1 LKKFKGNH
9 MKNKLKLSLI
19 IFLSLL
25 FSLTIMSVIYVA
37 TYMDIQTNPT
47 KLLHV
52 ITMTKE
58 DKTTLLV
65 ALNVVFT
72 IALSLY
78 SFVNL
83 YLSFYKGDSKGVS
96 KGV

>member
-1 LKKFKGNH
+1 
-9 MKNKLKLSLI
+9 MKNKLKLLFI

-37 TYMDIQTNPT
+37 TYIDIQTNPT
-47 KLLHV
+47 TSLHV

-72 IALSLY
+72 IMLSLY
-78 SFVNL
+78 SFINL
-83 YLSFYKGDSKGVS
+83 YISFYKGDSKHVH
-96 KGV
+96 

>member
-1 LKKFKGNH
+1 

-83 YLSFYKGDSKGVS
+83 YLSFYKGDSKGDS

>member
-1 LKKFKGNH
+1 
-9 MKNKLKLSLI
+9 MKNKAKLLLI

-37 TYMDIQTNPT
+37 TYIDIQTNPT
-47 KLLHV
+47 TLLHV

-58 DKTTLLV
+58 DKTTILV
-65 ALNVVFT
+65 ALNILFT

-83 YLSFYKGDSKGVS
+83 YLSFYKGDSKRI
-96 KGV
+96 

>member
-1 LKKFKGNH
+1 
-9 MKNKLKLSLI
+9 MKNKLKLLLI

-37 TYMDIQTNPT
+37 TYIDIQTNPT
-47 KLLHV
+47 TLLHV

-72 IALSLY
+72 TMLSLY
-78 SFVNL
+78 SFINI
-83 YLSFYKGDSKGVS
+83 YISFYKGDSKRV
-96 KGV
+96 

>member
-1 LKKFKGNH
+1 

-47 KLLHV
+47 TLLHV
-52 ITMTKE
+52 ISMTKE
-58 DKTTLLV
+58 DHTTVLV

-83 YLSFYKGDSKGVS
+83 YLSFYKGVS

>member
-1 LKKFKGNH
+1 
-9 MKNKLKLSLI
+9 MKNKLKLLLI

-25 FSLTIMSVIYVA
+25 FSLTIMSVIYIA

-47 KLLHV
+47 TLLHI
-52 ITMTKE
+52 ITLTKE
-58 DKTTLLV
+58 DKTTILV
-65 ALNVVFT
+65 ALNIVFT

-83 YLSFYKGDSKGVS
+83 YLSFYKGDSKRV
-96 KGV
+96 

>member
-1 LKKFKGNH
+1 
-9 MKNKLKLSLI
+9 MKNKLKLLLI

-37 TYMDIQTNPT
+37 TYINIQTNPIT
-47 KLLHV
+47 LLHV

-72 IALSLY
+72 IMLSLY

-83 YLSFYKGDSKGVS
+83 YLSFYKGDSKEV
-96 KGV
+96 

>member
-1 LKKFKGNH
+1 
-9 MKNKLKLSLI
+9 
-19 IFLSLL
+19 
-25 FSLTIMSVIYVA
+25 MSVIYVA
-37 TYMDIQTNPT
+37 TYIDIQTNPIT
-47 KLLHV
+47 LLHV

-72 IALSLY
+72 IMLSLY

-83 YLSFYKGDSKGVS
+83 YLSFYKGDSKEV
-96 KGV
+96 

>member
-1 LKKFKGNH
+1 
-9 MKNKLKLSLI
+9 MKNKLKLLLI

-25 FSLTIMSVIYVA
+25 FSLTIMSVIYIA

-47 KLLHV
+47 TLHHI
-52 ITMTKE
+52 ITLTKE
-58 DKTTLLV
+58 DKTTILV
-65 ALNVVFT
+65 ALNIVFT

-83 YLSFYKGDSKGVS
+83 YLSFYKGDSKRI
-96 KGV
+96 

>member
-1 LKKFKGNH
+1 
-9 MKNKLKLSLI
+9 MKNKLKLLLI

-37 TYMDIQTNPT
+37 TYIDIQTNPT
-47 KLLHV
+47 TLLHV

-58 DKTTLLV
+58 DKTTILV
-65 ALNVVFT
+65 ALNIVFT

-83 YLSFYKGDSKGVS
+83 YLSFYKGDSKRI
-96 KGV
+96 

>member
-1 LKKFKGNH
+1 
-9 MKNKLKLSLI
+9 MKNKLKLLLI

-25 FSLTIMSVIYVA
+25 FSLTIMSVVYIA

-47 KLLHV
+47 TLFHIIK
-52 ITMTKE
+52 MTKE

-65 ALNVVFT
+65 ALNVIFT

-78 SFVNL
+78 GFINL
-83 YLSFYKGDSKGVS
+83 YLSFYKGDSTNVQTKPKRNYV
-96 KGV
+96 K

>member
-1 LKKFKGNH
+1 
-9 MKNKLKLSLI
+9 MKNKLKLLLI

-25 FSLTIMSVIYVA
+25 FSLTIMSVIYIA

-47 KLLHV
+47 TLLHI
-52 ITMTKE
+52 ITLTKE
-58 DKTTLLV
+58 DKTTILV
-65 ALNVVFT
+65 ALNTVFT

-83 YLSFYKGDSKGVS
+83 YLSFYKGDSKRI
-96 KGV
+96 

>member
-1 LKKFKGNH
+1 
-9 MKNKLKLSLI
+9 
-19 IFLSLL
+19 
-25 FSLTIMSVIYVA
+25 MSVIYIA

-47 KLLHV
+47 TLLHV

-58 DKTTLLV
+58 DKKTLLV

-78 SFVNL
+78 SFINL
-83 YLSFYKGDSKGVS
+83 YLSFYKGDSKHVQT
-96 KGV
+96 KPKRFDVQ

>member
-1 LKKFKGNH
+1 
-9 MKNKLKLSLI
+9 MKNKLKLLLI

-25 FSLTIMSVIYVA
+25 FNLTIMSVIYIA

-47 KLLHV
+47 TLLHI
-52 ITMTKE
+52 ITLTKE
-58 DKTTLLV
+58 DKTTILV
-65 ALNVVFT
+65 ALNIVFT

-83 YLSFYKGDSKGVS
+83 YLSFYKGDSKRV
-96 KGV
+96 

>member
-1 LKKFKGNH
+1 
-9 MKNKLKLSLI
+9 MKNKLKLLLI

-47 KLLHV
+47 TLLHI
-52 ITMTKE
+52 ITLTKE
-58 DKTTLLV
+58 DKTTILI
-65 ALNVVFT
+65 ALNIVFT

>member
-1 LKKFKGNH
+1 
-9 MKNKLKLSLI
+9 MKNKLKLLLI

-47 KLLHV
+47 TLLHI
-52 ITMTKE
+52 ITLTKE
-58 DKTTLLV
+58 DKTTILV
-65 ALNVVFT
+65 ALNIVFT

-83 YLSFYKGDSKGVS
+83 YLSFYKGDSKRV
-96 KGV
+96 

>member
-1 LKKFKGNH
+1 
-9 MKNKLKLSLI
+9 MKNKAKLLLI

-37 TYMDIQTNPT
+37 TYIDIQTNPT
-47 KLLHV
+47 TLFHV

-58 DKTTLLV
+58 DKTTILV
-65 ALNVVFT
+65 ALNIVFT

-83 YLSFYKGDSKGVS
+83 YLSFYKGDSKRS
-96 KGV
+96 LRWTT

>member
-1 LKKFKGNH
+1 

-25 FSLTIMSVIYVA
+25 FSLTIMSVIYIA

-47 KLLHV
+47 TLLHV
-52 ITMTKE
+52 ITLTKE

-72 IALSLY
+72 IMLSLY
-78 SFVNL
+78 SFINL
-83 YLSFYKGDSKGVS
+83 YLSFYEGDSKHVH
-96 KGV
+96 

>member
-1 LKKFKGNH
+1 

-37 TYMDIQTNPT
+37 TYIDIQTNPT
-47 KLLHV
+47 TLLHV

-83 YLSFYKGDSKGVS
+83 YLSFYKEDSNGV
-96 KGV
+96 

>member
-1 LKKFKGNH
+1 
-9 MKNKLKLSLI
+9 MKNKLKLLLI

-37 TYMDIQTNPT
+37 TYIDIQTNPT
-47 KLLHV
+47 TLFHV

-58 DKTTLLV
+58 DKTTILV
-65 ALNVVFT
+65 ALNIVFT

-83 YLSFYKGDSKGVS
+83 YLSFYKGDSKGV
-96 KGV
+96 

>member
-1 LKKFKGNH
+1 
-9 MKNKLKLSLI
+9 MKNKAKLLLI

-37 TYMDIQTNPT
+37 TYIDIQTNPT
-47 KLLHV
+47 TLFHV

-58 DKTTLLV
+58 DKTTILV
-65 ALNVVFT
+65 ALNIVFT

-83 YLSFYKGDSKGVS
+83 YLSFYKGDSKKV
-96 KGV
+96 

>member
-1 LKKFKGNH
+1 
-9 MKNKLKLSLI
+9 MKNKLKLLLI

-25 FSLTIMSVIYVA
+25 FSLTIMSVIYIA

-47 KLLHV
+47 TLLHI
-52 ITMTKE
+52 ITLTKE
-58 DKTTLLV
+58 DKTIILV
-65 ALNVVFT
+65 ALNIVFT

-83 YLSFYKGDSKGVS
+83 YLSFYKGDSKRI
-96 KGV
+96 